1 MYRFY
6 INKVDDDYHFMELA
20 RAFLPDDGFE
30 TIPYSG
36 NPIKY
41 LPSPNSFLV
50 NEKGSDDREEIKR
63 EFYGLLLDLTG
74 IRPPWG
80 TLTGVR
86 PLKPALMIC
95 GDSSVEEMEH
105 VMKDRYLMTDEKA
118 SLIADIAAYQLAYV
132 KGIPWE
138 KASMYIGIPFC
149 PTRCAYCSFAS
160 NVAPAE
166 DHAVYLENLLKET
179 AYMGKLTEEHSTALE
194 SIYIGGGTPTT
205 LTASQ
210 LERLINGV
218 SEAFGIDPTALEF
231 TVEAG
236 RPDTITK
243 EKLDTLKRL
252 GISRISINPQSM
264 KDRTLQLIGR
274 DHTADDIRK
283 GYRLAKETG
292 FDVINADIIAGLPEE
307 DEKDF
312 TDTLSEIIGLG
323 ADNITIH
330 TLSVKKGSRLKE
342 NDPAYYR
349 KNAATVSAMLDI
361 SRDMLTEAGFS
372 PYYIYRQKH
381 QIGALENV
389 GWCRPGKHSIYNIR
403 IMEDKQ
409 TIIGL
414 GAGAVGK
421 VYYPDEDRLER
432 IANVSNY
439 KIYSERFDDMLA
451 RKDEYYR

>member
-1 MYRFY
+1 
-6 INKVDDDYHFMELA
+6 MELA
-20 RAFLPDDGFE
+20 RAFLTDDDFE

-36 NPIKY
+36 NPIRY
-41 LPSPNSFLV
+41 LPSSDSYLV
-50 NEKGSDDREEIKR
+50 NEKGTADREEIKR
-63 EFYGLLLDLTG
+63 EFYGLLSDLTG
-74 IRPPWG
+74 ISPPWG

-86 PLKPALMIC
+86 PLKPALAIC
-95 GDSSVEEMEH
+95 EERSVKEMER
-105 VMKDRYLMTDEKA
+105 VMKDKYLMTDAKA
-118 SLIADIAAYQLAYV
+118 SLIADIAAYQLANV
-132 KGIPWE
+132 SGIPWD
-138 KASMYIGIPFC
+138 KASLYIGIPFC

-160 NVAPAE
+160 NVAPASE
-166 DHAVYLENLLKET
+166 HAVYLENLLKEIS
-179 AYMGKLTEEHSTALE
+179 YMGNLAAEHGTVLE

-205 LTASQ
+205 LTAPQ

-218 SEAFGIDPTALEF
+218 SGSFGIDPAALEF

-243 EKLDTLKRL
+243 EKLDTLKKL
-252 GISRISINPQSM
+252 GVSRISINPQSM

-307 DEKDF
+307 DENDF
-312 TDTLSEIIGLG
+312 TDTLSEIIDLG

-342 NDPAYYR
+342 NDPVYYR
-349 KNAATVSAMLDI
+349 KNAATVSDMLDI
-361 SRDMLTEAGFS
+361 SRVMLTEAGFR

-421 VYYPDEDRLER
+421 VYHPDEDRLER

-439 KIYSERFDDMLA
+439 KIYRERFDEMLA

>member
-1 MYRFY
+1 
-6 INKVDDDYHFMELA
+6 MELA

-36 NPIKY
+36 SPIRY
-41 LPSPNSFLV
+41 LPSANSYLL
-50 NEKGSDDREEIKR
+50 NEKGSDDREAVKR
-63 EFYGLLLDLTG
+63 EFYGLLSDLTG

-86 PLKPALMIC
+86 PLKPALAIC
-95 GDSSVEEMEH
+95 AESPVKEMER
-105 VMKDRYLMTDEKA
+105 VMKERYLMTDAKA
-118 SLIADIAAYQLAYV
+118 SLLADIAGYQLSNV
-132 KGIPWE
+132 SGIPWE
-138 KASMYIGIPFC
+138 KASVYIGIPFC

-166 DHAVYLENLLKET
+166 DHAVYLDNLLRET
-179 AYMGKLTEEHSTALE
+179 AYMGKLADSHGTKLE

-210 LERLINGV
+210 LDSLISGV
-218 SEAFGIDPTALEF
+218 SDAFGITPAELEF

-243 EKLDTLKRL
+243 EKLDTLRRL
-252 GISRISINPQSM
+252 GVSRISINPQSM
-264 KDRTLQLIGR
+264 KDRTLRLIGR
-274 DHTADDIRK
+274 DHTADDIRAAF
-283 GYRLAKETG
+283 GLAAETG
-292 FDVINADIIAGLPEE
+292 FDVINADLIAGLPEE

-312 TDTLSEIIGLG
+312 EASLREMIGLG

-349 KNAATVSAMLDI
+349 KNAAAVSAMLDI
-361 SRDMLTEAGFS
+361 SRSMLTEAGFR

-389 GWCRPGKHSIYNIR
+389 GWCRPDKHSIYNIR

-439 KIYSERFDDMLA
+439 RLYSERFDEMLA
-451 RKDEYYR
+451 RKDEYYK

>member
-1 MYRFY
+1 
-6 INKVDDDYHFMELA
+6 MELA

-30 TIPYSG
+30 TIPYNGS
-36 NPIKY
+36 PIRY
-41 LPSPNSFLV
+41 LPSESSYLV

-63 EFYGLLLDLTG
+63 EFYCLLSDLTG

-86 PLKPALMIC
+86 PLKPALTIC
-95 GDSSVEEMEH
+95 ENDSVKEMERI
-105 VMKDRYLMTDEKA
+105 MKERYLMTEAKS
-118 SLIADIAAYQLAYV
+118 SLIADIADYQLKHV
-132 KGIPWE
+132 SGVPWE
-138 KASMYIGIPFC
+138 KTSVYIGIPFC

-166 DHAVYLENLLKET
+166 EHAVYLENLLKET
-179 AYMGKLTEEHSTALE
+179 AYMGKLAAAHGTKFE

-210 LERLINGV
+210 LDRLINGV
-218 SEAFGIDPTALEF
+218 SEAFSIEPAALEF

-243 EKLDTLKRL
+243 EKLDTLRKL
-252 GISRISINPQSM
+252 GVSRISINPQSM

-274 DHTADDIRK
+274 DHTADDIRE
-283 GYRLAKETG
+283 GYRLAEETG

-307 DEKDF
+307 DENDF
-312 TDTLSEIIGLG
+312 TASLSEIIDLG

-349 KNAATVSAMLDI
+349 KNAATVSNMLDI
-361 SRDMLTEAGFS
+361 SRNMLSEAGFR

-389 GWCRPGKHSIYNIR
+389 GWCRPDKHSIYNIR

-439 KIYSERFDDMLA
+439 RLYSERFDEMLA

>member
-1 MYRFY
+1 
-6 INKVDDDYHFMELA
+6 MELA

-30 TIPYSG
+30 TIPYNG
-36 NPIKY
+36 NPIRY
-41 LPSPNSFLV
+41 LPSENSYLV
-50 NEKGSDDREEIKR
+50 NEKGSHDREEIKR
-63 EFYGLLLDLTG
+63 EFYRLLSDLTG

-86 PLKPALMIC
+86 PLKPALAIC
-95 GDSSVEEMEH
+95 EESSVEEMKR
-105 VMKDRYLMTDEKA
+105 VMKERYLMTDAKA
-118 SLIADIAAYQLAYV
+118 SLIADIADYQLAHIS
-132 KGIPWE
+132 GIPWE

-179 AYMGKLTEEHSTALE
+179 AYVGQLANTHGTELE

-205 LTASQ
+205 LSASQ
-210 LERLINGV
+210 LDRLISGV
-218 SEAFGIDPTALEF
+218 SEAFGIEPAALEF

-252 GISRISINPQSM
+252 GVSRISINPQSM

-274 DHTADDIRK
+274 DHTADDIRE
-283 GYRLAKETG
+283 GYRLAGETG

-312 TDTLSEIIGLG
+312 TDTLSEIIDLG

-349 KNAATVSAMLDI
+349 KNAATVSSMLDI
-361 SRDMLTEAGFS
+361 SRVMLTEAGFR

-389 GWCRPGKHSIYNIR
+389 GWCRPDKHSIYNIR

-414 GAGAVGK
+414 GAEAVGK
-421 VYYPDEDRLER
+421 VYHPDEDRLER

-439 KIYSERFDDMLA
+439 RLYSERFDEMLD